1 MDSGSLIHE
10 QKGSNF
16 CLCSHRC
23 LKFNQKS
30 KILLLKVKVSFN
42 RSHRLCIILKV
53 NEKENNNIA
62 EVEDDDIVIICFIIS
77 TLLCKDTGPNVED
90 FQKLLDNNMSIFHI
104 TRTAGKLHNHWRLL
118 RHYQLLSCQTGLQ
131 FLLKLF
137 EFCWYFLLVFLFFST
152 PGREAQM
159 SYVQNEFKLVRASM
173 CPSVC
178 TEVTEVNSNRSEFS
192 RKLLISPKTV
202 KKGPK

>member
-62 EVEDDDIVIICFIIS
+62 EVEDDDIVIICFMIS
-77 TLLCKDTGPNVED
+77 TLFYKDTGPNVED
-90 FQKLLDNNMSIFHI
+90 FQKLLDNNMSIFDI

-118 RHYQLLSCQTGLQ
+118 RHYQLLNCQTGLQ

-137 EFCWYFLLVFLFFST
+137 EFCCFFLLVFLFFR
-152 PGREAQM
+152 PPAE
-159 SYVQNEFKLVRASM
+159 KLKCHM
-173 CPSVC
+173 FIM
-178 TEVTEVNSNRSEFS
+178 NSNLSVRPCVRPSGQ
-192 RKLLISPKTV
+192 K
-202 KKGPK
+202 

>member
-62 EVEDDDIVIICFIIS
+62 EVEDDDIVIICFMIS

-90 FQKLLDNNMSIFHI
+90 FQKLLDNNMSTFHI

-118 RHYQLLSCQTGLQ
+118 RHYQLLNCQTGLQ

-137 EFCWYFLLVFLFFST
+137 EFCCCFFFVSFFVFST
-152 PGREAQM
+152 PSREAQM
-159 SYVQNEFKLVRASM
+159 PYVHNEFELVRASM
-173 CPSVC
+173 CP
-178 TEVTEVNSNRSEFS
+178 EVTEVNSNRSGFS

>member
-1 MDSGSLIHE
+1 MAGQRIVFCGFRFVNNE

-62 EVEDDDIVIICFIIS
+62 EVEDDDIVIICFMIS
-77 TLLCKDTGPNVED
+77 TLFYKDTGPNVED

-118 RHYQLLSCQTGLQ
+118 RHYQLLNCQTGLQ

-137 EFCWYFLLVFLFFST
+137 EFCCFFLLVFLFFR
-152 PGREAQM
+152 PPAE
-159 SYVQNEFKLVRASM
+159 KLKCHM
-173 CPSVC
+173 FIM
-178 TEVTEVNSNRSEFS
+178 NSNLSVRPCVRPSGQ
-192 RKLLISPKTV
+192 K
-202 KKGPK
+202 